1 MFWRWSQLSAI
12 EYSRL
17 RSDVGMAK
25 TCAGLAC
32 FFGVWNLKAC
42 FFRASVYVPKYFYFP
57 SLCPTMSASKW
68 TDPHFTRFRLQSKE
82 TKLARAQENIQRA
95 KAEAERT
102 RLELIAEAERLGQE
116 KMTAILEQEKQLE
129 EEIEK
134 ENKAEEQAAQRRID
148 AEEAKKKAEAKR
160 KSNAKGKKA
169 INDQRKAEEI
179 KLKETSTENQI
190 IHVRG
195 KACVTDAQNNDVENE
210 QGSIWEDLDEQLVQ
224 GR

>member
-1 MFWRWSQLSAI
+1 
-12 EYSRL
+12 
-17 RSDVGMAK
+17 
-25 TCAGLAC
+25 
-32 FFGVWNLKAC
+32 
-42 FFRASVYVPKYFYFP
+42 
-57 SLCPTMSASKW
+57 MSASKW

-82 TKLARAQENIQRA
+82 TKLARAQEDIQRA

-116 KMTAILEQEKQLE
+116 KMTAILEQERQLQ

-134 ENKAEEQAAQRRID
+134 EKKAEEEATQRRTE
-148 AEEAKKKAEAKR
+148 AEEAKKKAEAKK

-169 INDQRKAEEI
+169 TSDSRKAEEI
-179 KLKETSTENQI
+179 KPKETSTEDRI

-195 KACVTDAQNNDVENE
+195 KACATDTQNNGVENE
-210 QGSIWEDLDEQLVQ
+210 QDFIFWEDLDEQLVQ